1 MVFDGLVDR
10 VCLEDCDG
18 VPVGGKKD
26 SLLLNTFSP
35 KLTNFASKSEG
46 GRPRSPAPLLS
57 SDTLPRLIGVVSLE
71 LRAKLDGAAV
81 FRGDC
86 LRGVWRLGRIAG
98 VPRVLGGFGGF
109 LMGSASWP
117 VRVAMLPR
125 GGLFKVV

>member
-1 MVFDGLVDR
+1 M
-10 VCLEDCDG
+10 
-18 VPVGGKKD
+18 GGKKD

-35 KLTNFASKSEG
+35 KLTHFASKSEG

-71 LRAKLDGAAV
+71 LRAKLGGAAA

-98 VPRVLGGFGGF
+98 VPRVLGGFGF

-125 GGLFKVV
+125 GRLFKVV